1 MTGAGPDGS
10 DRIVLRG
17 LRVRGHHGV
26 YEHERR
32 DGQDFVVDVT
42 VWLDLAP
49 AAAIGRPGRH
59 PALRRARAPRRRDRR
74 RPAGDLIETVAGR
87 IADDVLTDPR
97 VRAVEVTLHKPQA
110 PIPLEFADVAV
121 VVHRTR
127 TPTPCPRPAPRRP
140 PDHPGMTRESP
151 RSSARVGTFT
161 SASRHIRGHR

>member
-1 MTGAGPDGS
+1 VS
-10 DRIVLRG
+10 DRIALRG

-49 AAAIGRPGRH
+49 AAASDDLTQTLNYGDLAQRAAAIVAGP
-59 PALRRARAPRRRDRR
+59 PA
-74 RPAGDLIETVAGR
+74 DLIETVAGR

-97 VRAVEVTLHKPQA
+97 VQGVEVTVHKPHA

-121 VVHRTR
+121 VLHRTR
-127 TPTPCPRPAPRRP
+127 THSREASPGPRIIPA
-140 PDHPGMTRESP
+140 
-151 RSSARVGTFT
+151 
-161 SASRHIRGHR
+161 

>member
-1 MTGAGPDGS
+1 MTGDH
-10 DRIVLRG
+10 IELRG

-49 AAAIGRPGRH
+49 AAVSDDLAHTLNYGELAQRAAAIVAGP
-59 PALRRARAPRRRDRR
+59 PA
-74 RPAGDLIETVAGR
+74 DLIETVAGR

-97 VRAVEVTLHKPQA
+97 VQAVEVTVHKPHA

-127 TPTPCPRPAPRRP
+127 TPS
-140 PDHPGMTRESP
+140 RESSPGP
-151 RSSARVGTFT
+151 RIIPA
-161 SASRHIRGHR
+161 

>member
-1 MTGAGPDGS
+1 MTGDHIA
-10 DRIVLRG
+10 LRG

-49 AAAIGRPGRH
+49 AAASDDLADTLHYGELAERVAAIVGGE
-59 PALRRARAPRRRDRR
+59 PR
-74 RPAGDLIETVAGR
+74 DLIEAVAGR
-87 IADDVLTDPR
+87 VADDVLTDPR
-97 VRAVEVTLHKPQA
+97 VSAVEVVLHKPQA

-127 TPTPCPRPAPRRP
+127 PGSGPTVVPA
-140 PDHPGMTRESP
+140 
-151 RSSARVGTFT
+151 
-161 SASRHIRGHR
+161 

>member
-1 MTGAGPDGS
+1 MTGAAPDGS
-10 DRIVLRG
+10 DRIALRG

-49 AAAIGRPGRH
+49 AAGSDDLADTLNYGELAQRTAAIVAGP
-59 PALRRARAPRRRDRR
+59 PANRSDRR
-74 RPAGDLIETVAGR
+74 GR

-97 VRAVEVTLHKPQA
+97 VRAVEVTVHKPQA

-121 VVHRTR
+121 AVHRSR
-127 TPTPCPRPAPRRP
+127 TPPSGPRIIPA
-140 PDHPGMTRESP
+140 
-151 RSSARVGTFT
+151 
-161 SASRHIRGHR
+161 